1 MLRTHNC
8 GALRLEQVGKEVT
21 LSGWVQRTRNLG
33 GMTFV
38 DLRDRYGITQLAFNM
53 DTNVDL
59 CSQARKLGRE
69 FVIQVTGKVIE
80 RASKNNNI
88 PTGDIEIEVSNLNI
102 LNAAKLPPFT
112 IEDETDGGDDLRMQY
127 RYLDI
132 RRNPVREN
140 LMLRHRMSTETRKY
154 LDSQDF
160 VEVETPM
167 MHSIPG
173 GATARPFTT
182 HHNALGMPLFLRIAP
197 ELYLKKL
204 IVGGLPKV
212 YEINRNFRNEGVDRS
227 HNPEFTAMEVYEAF
241 SDHHGMADLTESICR
256 EVAEELSGGTAVRPF
271 GEIEIDWSSP
281 FVRLDWRETFTKVLG
296 FDPSDEAK
304 VREAAQGLVEN
315 AATADVWV
323 LANALFEERV
333 EPTFDP
339 SRPTFVFD
347 YPSVI
352 SPLTRSYADRPE
364 YCGRWDLFA
373 GGMELGTA
381 YTELNDPLEQRRR
394 FEEQLGGM
402 DDEMAK
408 ERTLD
413 ESFLDA
419 LETGMPPT
427 GGLGIGI
434 DRVVM
439 LLVNATSIR
448 DVIYFPLLRPES
460 ASEENPCDE

>member
-1 MLRTHNC
+1 M
-8 GALRLEQVGKEVT
+8 
-21 LSGWVQRTRNLG
+21 
-33 GMTFV
+33 
-38 DLRDRYGITQLAFNM
+38 
-53 DTNVDL
+53 
-59 CSQARKLGRE
+59 
-69 FVIQVTGKVIE
+69 
-80 RASKNNNI
+80 
-88 PTGDIEIEVSNLNI
+88 
-102 LNAAKLPPFT
+102 
-112 IEDETDGGDDLRMQY
+112 
-127 RYLDI
+127 
-132 RRNPVREN
+132 
-140 LMLRHRMSTETRKY
+140 
-154 LDSQDF
+154 
-160 VEVETPM
+160 
-167 MHSIPG
+167 
-173 GATARPFTT
+173 
-182 HHNALGMPLFLRIAP
+182 
-197 ELYLKKL
+197 
-204 IVGGLPKV
+204 
-212 YEINRNFRNEGVDRS
+212 
-227 HNPEFTAMEVYEAF
+227 
-241 SDHHGMADLTESICR
+241 
-256 EVAEELSGGTAVRPF
+256 
-271 GEIEIDWSSP
+271 
-281 FVRLDWRETFTKVLG
+281 RLDWRETFTKVLG

-315 AATADVWV
+315 AGTADVWV